1 MGKEIERKYLVDVDK
16 WAWKGSPVEIKQAYL
31 SIEDGKIIRIRTS
44 GEKAYLTIKGNLQGI
59 TRDEFEYPVP
69 YTDALQ
75 LMNFSVSY
83 PVEKTRYILPLGDIK
98 WEIDVFHGLNDGLI
112 VAEVELTSED
122 QEFEKPDWI
131 LEEVSHDERYFNFN
145 LSLRPFQKW

>member
-1 MGKEIERKYLVDVDK
+1 MGKEIERKYLVDLDK
-16 WAWKGSPVEIKQAYL
+16 WAWKGTPVEIKQAYL
-31 SIEDGKIIRIRTS
+31 SIENGKIIRIRTS

-75 LMNFSVSY
+75 LMNFSVSF
-83 PVEKTRYILPLGDIK
+83 PVEKTRYILPSGDIK

>member
-1 MGKEIERKYLVDVDK
+1 MGKEIERKYLVDVEK
-16 WAWKGSPVEIKQAYL
+16 WGGKGTPVEIKQAYL
-31 SIEDGKIIRIRTS
+31 SIENGKIIRIRTS
-44 GEKAYLTIKGNLQGI
+44 GKKAYLTIKGNLMGI

-69 YTDALQ
+69 YADALQ
-75 LMNFSVSY
+75 LMNFSVSF
-83 PVEKTRYILPLGDIK
+83 PVEKTRYIFPSGEIK

-112 VAEVELTSED
+112 IAEVELTSED

>member
-1 MGKEIERKYLVDVDK
+1 MGKEIERKYLVDLDK
-16 WAWKGSPVEIKQAYL
+16 WAWKGTPVEIKQAYL
-31 SIEDGKIIRIRTS
+31 SIENGKIIRIRTS
-44 GEKAYLTIKGNLQGI
+44 GEKAYLTIKGKLQGI

-69 YTDALQ
+69 YADALQ
-75 LMNFSVSY
+75 LMNFSVSF
-83 PVEKTRYILPLGDIK
+83 PVEKTRYILPSGDIK
-98 WEIDVFHGLNDGLI
+98 WEIDVFHGLNDGLV